1 MCMEENKQLQ
11 PKELNNQDNQD
22 KKKENKKTLK
32 TVIISVIC
40 TLLFVVLILLLVILV
55 LKKCQ
60 PQSGGLSSNNDSSS
74 ETYNYDKTKLDNV
87 FKKIVTKHMQ
97 AEVFDDD
104 TITDVL
110 AVTYTDDG
118 ANFDLDISV
127 RSASKIYYYHLD
139 NSSYTGYDNF
149 VSYILDVDYDSKVG
163 IPLEGDE
170 ANLTFLPIVGDTI
183 TTDKPCKYAITE
195 NYAGTAK
202 YLSGFYSDD
211 SGFHVYLKKELVSS
225 SPFDEEADKVIGSS
239 DILFGYYNS
248 IKPVA

>member
-1 MCMEENKQLQ
+1 MEEESKQNKQEVEEE
-11 PKELNNQDNQD
+11 KHSES
-22 KKKENKKTLK
+22 KKTLK
-32 TVIISVIC
+32 TVVISVIC
-40 TLLFVVLILLLVILV
+40 TLLFVILLLLLVILG

-60 PQSGGLSSNNDSSS
+60 PQGNTSSNNDSSS
-74 ETYNYDKTKLDNV
+74 EIYNYDKAKLDTV
-87 FKKIVTKHMQ
+87 FRTIVSKHMK

-104 TITDVL
+104 TLTDVL

-118 ANFDLDISV
+118 ASFDLDISV
-127 RSASKIYYYHLD
+127 RSTSKIYYYHLD

-149 VSYILDVDYDSKVG
+149 VSYILDVDYESKVG

-170 ANLTFLPIVGDTI
+170 ANLTFLPIVADTI

-202 YLSGFYSDD
+202 YLSGFYYDD
-211 SGFHVYLKKELVSS
+211 NGFHVYLKKELVSS

-248 IKPVA
+248 IKPNI